1 MKKRNVKLKTV
12 ATLLIAVIISSVSCT
27 DAQLSKIG
35 GLGDEF
41 KVEMINCNGTVARRW
56 ISSGKVSSEK
66 NSDGYYFKDKKT
78 GKLIEVTGRLVI
90 TKQ

>member
-1 MKKRNVKLKTV
+1 MKKRKLKTM
-12 ATLLIAVIISSVSCT
+12 AILFIAIVVGIVSCT
-27 DAQLSKIG
+27 DAQRSKIG

-41 KVEMINCNGTVARRW
+41 KVEMINCNGTVARTW
-56 ISSGKVSSEK
+56 ISSGKVSSET